1 MDASLKLAI
10 SNIAWP
16 RDDDA
21 LAAELM
27 CEHGIRGVE
36 LAPTICWDRP
46 FEIPEHELMGYR
58 RFWNRRGIDVVA
70 LQALLFGRP
79 ELTIFGE
86 EAVRRRTLSHL
97 RDMMRVAS
105 TLGAAVLVFGAPG
118 NRRTDGRSKEEIDEI
133 AVSFFS
139 DAGAEAH
146 KEGVVLCIEPNPL
159 DYGCDF
165 VTTSAEAITLVRRV
179 ASKGFGLHLD
189 AAAMTMA
196 GEPVAASLEGAVG
209 ELRHFHASEPFL
221 KPLGSGGVDHHGL
234 GKELRD
240 HGYDNWVSIEMKRDA
255 ARDVEQSLV
264 DAITVLEAAYGGS

>member
-16 RDDDA
+16 REDDA
-21 LAAELM
+21 VAAELM
-27 CEHGIRGVE
+27 CQHGIGGVE
-36 LAPTICWDRP
+36 IAPTICWERP

-58 RFWNRRGIDVVA
+58 KFWNCRGIDVVA

-86 EAVRRRTLSHL
+86 EAARHKTLSHL

-105 TLGAAVLVFGAPG
+105 MLGSAVLVFGAPG
-118 NRRTDGRSKEEIDEI
+118 NRRTDGRSQEEIDEI
-133 AVSFFS
+133 SVSFFS

-146 KEGVVLCIEPNPL
+146 KEGVVLCIEPNPS
-159 DYGCDF
+159 DYGCNF
-165 VTTSAEAITLVRRV
+165 VTTSSEAITLVRKV

-196 GEPVAASLEGAVG
+196 GEPLAASLGHAVG

-221 KPLGSGGVDHHGL
+221 KPLGSGGVDHHGF
-234 GKELRD
+234 GKELLDR
-240 HGYDNWVSIEMKRDA
+240 GYDNWVSVEMKHDP